1 MLVNVDSD
9 EFSFVGDK
17 NILIQGDIIEP
28 ISRPVSKREKRRI
41 INDSLY
47 GNPTRWP
54 NNTIPFE
61 FDFDASIR
69 IKLNI

>member
-1 MLVNVDSD
+1 MLVNVESD
-9 EFSFVGDK
+9 EFSFVGEN
-17 NILIQGDIIEP
+17 NILVQGDIIEP
-28 ISRPVSKREKRRI
+28 IRPKREKRRI

-61 FDFDASIR
+61 FDYDAS
-69 IKLNI
+69 KCKQF